1 MLEEARLESEAIL
14 KGAKEQAERRTR
26 SLAAELAAADAELTA
41 RLAAEAERRIT
52 EEAAVLAAARARYE
66 RVGEGTIEAHAR
78 WVVDEVLRFAAGR
91 SS

>member
-14 KGAKEQAERRTR
+14 AGAKEQADLRTQ

-41 RLAAEAERRIT
+41 RLAAEAERRIA
-52 EEAAVLAAARARYE
+52 EEAAVLAAARTRYE
-66 RVGEGTIEAHAR
+66 NVGEGAIEAHAR
-78 WVVDEVLRFAAGR
+78 WIVDEVLRFAAGR